1 MRNMVARFRW
11 TSWLAASAL
20 AFQVFALV
28 LTTPMEIG
36 RGLAPLAAAAHC
48 ETDGQPAGHHGN
60 PAQAGDLCQICIGMQ
75 VAGQALAPVAPALPL
90 PPAMQA
96 APRVVAAI
104 EAPRLDPSTPQN
116 PRAPPLPT

>member
-1 MRNMVARFRW
+1 MRNMVARLRW

-36 RGLAPLAAAAHC
+36 RGLAPPAAAQC
-48 ETDGQPAGHHGN
+48 ETEGQPAGHHGT
-60 PAQAGDLCQICIGMQ
+60 PAPAGDLCQICIGMQ

-96 APRVVAAI
+96 APRIAVAI
-104 EAPRLDPSTPQN
+104 EAPRLDPPRPQN
-116 PRAPPLPT
+116 PRAPPLPA